1 MDMGINGMN
10 LVTLGNIYVKLKK
23 SAPLHTLHPTHHTSH
38 RTLHPP
44 HHTSH
49 LLPLRYREALL
60 SFEQAMLP
68 GMWDSVKDHFPDR
81 DLPQVGD
88 DDR

>member
-1 MDMGINGMN
+1 MGINGMN

-23 SAPLHTLHPTHHTSH
+23 SAPLHTLHPT
-38 RTLHPP
+38 

>member
-23 SAPLHTLHPTHHTSH
+23 SAPLHTL
-38 RTLHPP
+38 LPP

-49 LLPLRYREALL
+49 PLPLRYREALL